1 MYQHYHCVK
10 CIIHI
15 GKCGG
20 KFCTVQSKFY
30 EVCRGIRGQTND
42 PHEHTHTHTHSLAS
56 TRIGATALATTSI
69 RDK

>member
-1 MYQHYHCVK
+1 MENFALYWVC
-10 CIIHI
+10 
-15 GKCGG
+15 
-20 KFCTVQSKFY
+20 SMA